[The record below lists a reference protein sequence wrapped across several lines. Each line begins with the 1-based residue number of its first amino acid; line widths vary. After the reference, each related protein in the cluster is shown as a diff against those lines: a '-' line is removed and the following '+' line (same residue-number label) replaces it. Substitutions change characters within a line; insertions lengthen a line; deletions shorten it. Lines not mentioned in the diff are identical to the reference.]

1 MKNSNSKL
9 GSIQLYAP
17 TPISNKEQQ
26 IIQNYKKILWY
37 AKQQEKDL
45 YARHNNGGVNSRG
58 ERIDYNQLIHEKLIN
73 LEMFCNNAIN
83 NDFWLGMEKLNNKK
97 NLLNGAVLQM
107 SSQYMLDGMYWPL
120 EYVNR
125 EYLHNQKQYIK
136 KAYKEYM
143 ELDAKYINVG
153 GKAYKTKRDSVKTK
167 LKKIYQ

>member
-1 MKNSNSKL
+1 MKNSKPKL

-45 YARHNNGGVNSRG
+45 YAKHNGGVNSKG

-83 NDFWLGMEKLNNKK
+83 NDFWLGMEKLSNRK
-97 NLLNGAVLQM
+97 NLLNGTVLQM
-107 SSQYMLDGMYWPL
+107 SSQYMLDSIYWPL

-125 EYLHNQKQYIK
+125 KYLHNQKQYIK
-136 KAYKEYM
+136 KAYKKYM

-153 GKAYKTKRDSVKTK
+153 GKAYKIKRDSVKTK

>member
-1 MKNSNSKL
+1 
-9 GSIQLYAP
+9 
-17 TPISNKEQQ
+17 
-26 IIQNYKKILWY
+26 
-37 AKQQEKDL
+37 
-45 YARHNNGGVNSRG
+45 
-58 ERIDYNQLIHEKLIN
+58 
-73 LEMFCNNAIN
+73 
-83 NDFWLGMEKLNNKK
+83 
-97 NLLNGAVLQM
+97 
-107 SSQYMLDGMYWPL
+107 L